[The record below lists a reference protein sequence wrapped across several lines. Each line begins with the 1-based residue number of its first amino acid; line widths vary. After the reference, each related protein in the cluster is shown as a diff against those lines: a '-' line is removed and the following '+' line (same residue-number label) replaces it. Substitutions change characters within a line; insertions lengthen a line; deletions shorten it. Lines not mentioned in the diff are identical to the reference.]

1 MREVNEFVINFIGWM
16 IVCVIVGT
24 IHLELFKYNDG
35 ILYWVSK
42 IMFFSGSYRWPSSMH
57 YKSVRKGDK
66 NEKSEA
72 MGYYPNQRS

>member
-16 IVCVIVGT
+16 IVCIIIGAIIIGA

-42 IMFFSGSYRWPSSMH
+42 ILFLVVLIGGP
-57 YKSVRKGDK
+57 VLCII
-66 NEKSEA
+66 NL
-72 MGYYPNQRS
+72 